1 MKRTTKEITGL
12 VIDKLWEQYIER
24 VPYAK
29 QYVDLVA
36 QKGGKVVIDHIA
48 FRTFN
53 AHTGEQPEGIRAIRH
68 ILNFLDYKQVSKYSF
83 PKKKLKAT
91 HFEHPDDSFP
101 KIFVSQLEVN
111 ELPEWTQTMINA
123 SVNSTLYLL
132 SDKSLELL
140 RVLEGNST
148 LPVEAADYLVDDLVN
163 YFRRPWNIP
172 LKDDVLKINDVSQYG
187 AWVLLHGNSVNHFA
201 VFINYQDV
209 KEWPDLETTSNALA
223 TEGIPMNEKIEGGKG
238 SKLQQTATHAVKE
251 EVKVKGENGI
261 EQMIWT
267 YAYFELTQRNYI
279 EEGGVKKLFSG
290 FLGEQA
296 NHLFDM
302 TQTHDN

>member
-1 MKRTTKEITGL
+1 MKRTTKEITEL
-12 VIDKLWEQYIER
+12 LIDRLWKQYTER

-29 QYVDLVA
+29 QYVDMVG
-36 QKGGKVVIDHIA
+36 QKGGKAVIDHIA

-68 ILNFLDYKQVSKYSF
+68 ILNFLEYKPVSKYSF

-91 HFEHPDDSFP
+91 HFEHPDGSFP

-111 ELPEWTQTMINA
+111 ELPEWTQKMINTA
-123 SVNSTLYLL
+123 VNSTLYLL

-140 RVLEGNST
+140 RILEENGA

-201 VFINYQDV
+201 VLINYQDV
-209 KEWPDLETTSNALA
+209 KEWPDLETTINALA
-223 TEGIPMNEKIEGGKG
+223 KAGVPVKDTIEGEKE
-238 SKLQQTATHAVKE
+238 SKLRQTATLAVKE

-261 EQMIWT
+261 EKIIWT
-267 YAYFELTQRNYI
+267 YAYFELTQRNYT
-279 EEGGVKKLFSG
+279 EEGGAQKLFSG

>member
-1 MKRTTKEITGL
+1 L
-12 VIDKLWEQYIER
+12 LIDSLWNQYIER

-29 QYVDLVA
+29 HYVDLVN

-53 AHTGEQPEGIRAIRH
+53 AHSGEQPEGIRAIRH
-68 ILNFLDYKQVSKYSF
+68 ILNFLEYKPVTKYSF
-83 PKKKLKAT
+83 PKKKLNAV
-91 HFEHPDDSFP
+91 HFEHPDETFP
-101 KIFVSQLEVN
+101 KIFVSQLEVS
-111 ELPEWTQTMINA
+111 ELPEWAQNMINNA
-123 SVNSTLYLL
+123 VKSTLYLL

-140 RVLEGNST
+140 RILEESGVLPS
-148 LPVEAADYLVDDLVN
+148 EAADYLVNDLVH

-201 VFINYQDV
+201 VLINNQDV

-223 TEGIPMNEKIEGGKG
+223 AAGVPMNGKIEGEISGI
-238 SKLQQTATHAVKE
+238 LQQTATFAVKE
-251 EVKVKGENGI
+251 EVKVKGETGI
-261 EQMIWT
+261 EKMVWT
-267 YAYFELTQRNYI
+267 YAYFELAQRSFI
-279 EEGGVKKLFSG
+279 EENGSQKLFSG

-302 TQTHDN
+302 TQTLDN

>member
-1 MKRTTKEITGL
+1 MKRTTKEIAGL
-12 VIDKLWEQYIER
+12 LIDSLWNQYIER

-29 QYVDLVA
+29 HYVDLVN

-53 AHTGEQPEGIRAIRH
+53 AHSGEQPEGIRAIRH
-68 ILNFLDYKQVSKYSF
+68 ILNFLEYKPVTKYSF
-83 PKKKLKAT
+83 PKKKLNAV
-91 HFEHPDDSFP
+91 HFEHPDETFP
-101 KIFVSQLEVN
+101 KIFVSQLEVS
-111 ELPEWTQTMINA
+111 ELPEWAQNMINNA
-123 SVNSTLYLL
+123 VKSTLYLL

-140 RVLEGNST
+140 RILEESGVLPS
-148 LPVEAADYLVDDLVN
+148 EAADYLVNDLVH

-201 VFINYQDV
+201 VLINNQDV

-223 TEGIPMNEKIEGGKG
+223 AAGVPMNGKIEGEISGI
-238 SKLQQTATHAVKE
+238 LQQTATFAVKE
-251 EVKVKGENGI
+251 EVKVKGETGI
-261 EQMIWT
+261 EKMVWT
-267 YAYFELTQRNYI
+267 YAYFELAQRSFI
-279 EEGGVKKLFSG
+279 EENGSQKLFSG

-302 TQTHDN
+302 TQTLDN